1 MPPGGIMYGEV
12 TAMLALHVLGLV
24 GAGLREALAMV
35 WETLWALTLGFML
48 SGGVQAFVSRRE
60 MSSALGRPGLLSL
73 TRAAGFGAAS
83 SSCSYAAS
91 AMAKSLFAK
100 GADFVAAMVF
110 MFASTNLV
118 IELGV
123 VLAVLIGWQFT
134 ASEFVGGLLMIT
146 LLALVARVLFP
157 RQLVERAR
165 SRLNGGP
172 AVAEQAPSCAVP
184 HPTPDPLEAGW
195 RERMRTR
202 EGWSDAAGY
211 AAADL
216 TMLRR
221 ELAIGFLVA
230 GFLAALV
237 PNSAWQALFLT
248 GHGFWSSLENA
259 VIGPFIAIISFVCSV
274 GNVPLAA
281 ALWKGGIS
289 FGGVVS
295 FVFAD
300 LISMPLLLIYR
311 RFYGWRLALR
321 MLLAFWVVMSAAGLM
336 VQYLFQAVGIHPPG
350 RPGQVV
356 THAFA
361 MNYTSVLDLLALV
374 ALAAIFWQY
383 RRRRAAG
390 GSAGYAID
398 PICGMQV
405 EIANAPATL
414 VLQGRTIYFCSD
426 RCRDR
431 MAAGTRS
438 HAQGGT
444 PMTHAAPR
452 GGDTLPTL
460 DPVCGMEVDP
470 QHAVASLTHD
480 GATYYFCS
488 LSCRDRFA
496 ADPSRFLRSRPASER
511 VTDPVCGM
519 EIDAAT
525 AAASFQLA
533 GSTHYFCSEACSTEF
548 QRRLAAAAGLSS
560 SRGTAGA

>member
-1 MPPGGIMYGEV
+1 
-12 TAMLALHVLGLV
+12 MLAVQVLQSV

-35 WETLWALTLGFML
+35 WETLWALTLGFIL

-60 MSSALGRPGLLSL
+60 MNSALGRPGLLSL
-73 TRAAGFGAAS
+73 TRATGFGAAS

-134 ASEFVGGLLMIT
+134 ASEFVGGLLMIA

-165 SRLNGGP
+165 SRLNGSP
-172 AVAEQAPSCAVP
+172 AFDDEGATYAAP

-195 RERMRTR
+195 RARMRTR
-202 EGWSDAAGY
+202 QGWSDAAGY

-237 PNSAWQALFLT
+237 PSSAWQALFLT

-321 MLLAFWVVMSAAGLM
+321 MLLAFWVVMSASGLM
-336 VQYLFQAVGIHPPG
+336 VQYLFQAVGIPPPG
-350 RPGQVV
+350 RPTQLV

-361 MNYTSVLDLLALV
+361 MNYTSALDLVALV
-374 ALAAIFWQY
+374 ALAAIFWEY
-383 RRRRAAG
+383 RRRRATG

-414 VLQGRTIYFCSD
+414 VLQGRTIYFCSE

-431 MAAGTRS
+431 MGDES
-438 HAQGGT
+438 GSPAQGGNAM
-444 PMTHAAPR
+444 PDAAPQ
-452 GGDTLPTL
+452 GGDALPAV

-470 QHAVASLTHD
+470 HHAVATLTHE
-480 GATYYFCS
+480 GATYHFCA

-496 ADPSRFLRSRPASER
+496 AEPGRFLRPRPASER
-511 VTDPVCGM
+511 VADPVCGM

-533 GSTHYFCSEACSTEF
+533 GLTHYFCSEACRAEF
-548 QRRLAAAAGLSS
+548 QRRLAAAAGPSGS
-560 SRGTAGA
+560 GGAAGA

>member
-1 MPPGGIMYGEV
+1 
-12 TAMLALHVLGLV
+12 MLALHVLGSV

-134 ASEFVGGLLMIT
+134 ASEFVGGLLMIA

-165 SRLNGGP
+165 RRLNAGAAGDEE
-172 AVAEQAPSCAVP
+172 VASCAAP
-184 HPTPDPLEAGW
+184 HPAPDPREAGW
-195 RERMRTR
+195 RARMRTR
-202 EGWSDAAGY
+202 EGWSDAAAY

-237 PNSAWQALFLT
+237 PSSAWQALFLT

-336 VQYLFQAVGIHPPG
+336 VQYLFQAVGIAPPG
-350 RPGQVV
+350 RPTQLV
-356 THAFA
+356 TNAFA

-374 ALAAIFWQY
+374 ALAAIFWEY
-383 RRRRAAG
+383 RRRRVAG

-414 VLQGRTIYFCSD
+414 VLAGSTIYFCSD

-431 MAAGTRS
+431 MASETGS
-438 HAQGGT
+438 PEQGGT
-444 PMTHAAPR
+444 PMPDAAPR
-452 GGDTLPTL
+452 GVGARSAV
-460 DPVCGMEVDP
+460 DPVCGMEVDR
-470 QHAVASLTHD
+470 QHATATLTHD
-480 GATYYFCS
+480 GATYYFCA

-496 ADPSRFLRSRPASER
+496 ADPGRFLDPRLASRR

-519 EIDAAT
+519 EIDAA
-525 AAASFQLA
+525 AAASSFQLA
-533 GSTHYFCSEACSTEF
+533 GLTHYFCSEACSAEF
-548 QRRLAAAAGLSS
+548 QRRLAAAAGLAGS
-560 SRGTAGA
+560 GGAAGA

>member
-1 MPPGGIMYGEV
+1 
-12 TAMLALHVLGLV
+12 MLAVHVLEMV

-35 WETLWALTLGFML
+35 WDTLWALTLGFLL

-73 TRAAGFGAAS
+73 TRAAGFGAVS

-118 IELGV
+118 VELGV

-134 ASEFVGGLLMIT
+134 ASEFVGGLLMIA
-146 LLALVARVLFP
+146 LLALVARVFFP
-157 RQLVERAR
+157 QPLLERAR

-172 AVAEQAPSCAVP
+172 AAVEEGASCAAP
-184 HPTPDPLEAGW
+184 PPAPDPLEAGW
-195 RERMRTR
+195 RARIRTR
-202 EGWSDAAGY
+202 AGWSDAAGY

-237 PNSAWQALFLT
+237 PSSAWQALFWT

-259 VIGPFIAIISFVCSV
+259 VIGPFIAIISFVCSI

-321 MLLAFWVVMSAAGLM
+321 MLLAFWVVMSAAGLL
-336 VQYLFQAVGIHPPG
+336 VQYLFQAVGIAPPG
-350 RPGQVV
+350 RPTQLVSD
-356 THAFA
+356 AFA
-361 MNYTSVLDLLALV
+361 LNYTSSLDLLAV
-374 ALAAIFWQY
+374 MALAAIFWQY

-431 MAAGTRS
+431 MAAETGS
-438 HAQGGT
+438 PAKGGT
-444 PMTHAAPR
+444 HMPDAAPR
-452 GGDTLPTL
+452 GDSLPTV

-470 QHAVASLTHD
+470 EHASATLNHD
-480 GATYYFCS
+480 GATYYFCA

-496 ADPSRFLRSRPASER
+496 ADPGHFLRPRPASER
-511 VTDPVCGM
+511 VVDPVCGM

-533 GSTHYFCSEACSTEF
+533 GVTHYFCSEGCSAEF
-548 QRRLAAAAGLSS
+548 QRRLAAAAGL
-560 SRGTAGA
+560 AGAGGAAGA

>member
-1 MPPGGIMYGEV
+1 
-12 TAMLALHVLGLV
+12 MLAVHVLGMV

-35 WETLWALTLGFML
+35 WETLWALTLGFLL

-73 TRAAGFGAAS
+73 TRAAGFGAVS

-134 ASEFVGGLLMIT
+134 ASEFVGGLLMIA

-165 SRLNGGP
+165 NRLNGGP
-172 AVAEQAPSCAVP
+172 ADLDEGASCAAP
-184 HPTPDPLEAGW
+184 RPAQDPLEAGW
-195 RERMRTR
+195 RARIRTR
-202 EGWSDAAGY
+202 QGWSDAAGY

-237 PNSAWQALFLT
+237 PSSAWQALFLT

-336 VQYLFQAVGIHPPG
+336 VQYLFQAVGINPPG
-350 RPGQVV
+350 RPAQLV
-356 THAFA
+356 THAFTL
-361 MNYTSVLDLLALV
+361 NYTSYLDLLALV

-383 RRRRAAG
+383 QRRRAAG

-414 VLQGRTIYFCSD
+414 VLQGKTIYFCSD

-431 MAAGTRS
+431 MAAGAGS
-438 HAQGGT
+438 PAQGGT
-444 PMTHAAPR
+444 LMTDAAQR
-452 GGDTLPTL
+452 GGDALL
-460 DPVCGMEVDP
+460 AIDPVCGMEVDP
-470 QHAVASLTHD
+470 QHAAATLVHD
-480 GATYYFCS
+480 GTPYYFCA

-496 ADPSRFLRSRPASER
+496 ADLSRYLRSRPPSER
-511 VTDPVCGM
+511 VVDPVCGM

-533 GSTHYFCSEACSTEF
+533 GTTHYFCSEACSTEF
-548 QRRLAAAAGLSS
+548 QRRLAAAAGLPGSS
-560 SRGTAGA
+560 GAAGA

>member
-1 MPPGGIMYGEV
+1 
-12 TAMLALHVLGLV
+12 MLAVHVLGMV

-35 WETLWALTLGFML
+35 WETLWALTLGFLL

-60 MSSALGRPGLLSL
+60 MTSALGRPGLLSL
-73 TRAAGFGAAS
+73 TRAAGFGAVS

-134 ASEFVGGLLMIT
+134 ASEFVGGLLMIG

-165 SRLNGGP
+165 ARLNGGP
-172 AVAEQAPSCAVP
+172 VALEEGVSCAAP
-184 HPTPDPLEAGW
+184 RPAPDPLEAGW
-195 RERMRTR
+195 RERIRTR
-202 EGWSDAAGY
+202 QGWSDAAGY

-336 VQYLFQAVGIHPPG
+336 VQYLFQAVGISPPG
-350 RPGQVV
+350 RPTQLV

-361 MNYTSVLDLLALV
+361 LDYTSYLDLLAVL

-414 VLQGRTIYFCSD
+414 ALRGETIYFCSD

-431 MAAGTRS
+431 MAAEAGSPT
-438 HAQGGT
+438 QGGT
-444 PMTHAAPR
+444 PMTETAPMGGAA
-452 GGDTLPTL
+452 LPAI
-460 DPVCGMEVDP
+460 DPVCGMEVEA
-470 QHAVASLTHD
+470 QHAAAALTHD
-480 GATYYFCS
+480 GVTYYFCA

-496 ADPSRFLRSRPASER
+496 ADPGHFLRTRPASER
-511 VTDPVCGM
+511 VVDPVCGM

-525 AAASFQLA
+525 AAATFQLA
-533 GSTHYFCSEACSTEF
+533 GVTHYFCSEGCSTEF
-548 QRRLAAAAGLSS
+548 QRRLAVAAGLSDPG
-560 SRGTAGA
+560 GTTGA

>member
-1 MPPGGIMYGEV
+1 
-12 TAMLALHVLGLV
+12 MLALQVLQSV

-35 WETLWALTLGFML
+35 WETLWALTLGFIL

-134 ASEFVGGLLMIT
+134 ASEFVGGLLMIA

-165 SRLNGGP
+165 SRLNGSP
-172 AVAEQAPSCAVP
+172 ALDEEGATYAAP

-195 RERMRTR
+195 RARMRTR
-202 EGWSDAAGY
+202 QGWSDAAGY

-237 PNSAWQALFLT
+237 PSSAWQALFLT

-321 MLLAFWVVMSAAGLM
+321 MLLAFWVAMSASGLM
-336 VQYLFQAVGIHPPG
+336 VQYLFQAVGIPPPG
-350 RPGQVV
+350 RPTQLV

-361 MNYTSVLDLLALV
+361 MNYTSALDLLALV
-374 ALAAIFWQY
+374 ALAAIFWEY

-414 VLQGRTIYFCSD
+414 VLHGRAIYFCSE

-431 MAAGTRS
+431 MADETS
-438 HAQGGT
+438 SPAQGGKAM
-444 PMTHAAPR
+444 PDAVPQ
-452 GGDTLPTL
+452 GGDALPTV

-470 QHAVASLTHD
+470 HHAVATLTHE
-480 GATYYFCS
+480 GATYHFCA

-496 ADPSRFLRSRPASER
+496 AEPGRFLRPRPASER
-511 VTDPVCGM
+511 VADPVCGM

-533 GSTHYFCSEACSTEF
+533 GLTHYFCSEACSAEF
-548 QRRLAAAAGLSS
+548 QRRLAAAAGPSAS
-560 SRGTAGA
+560 GGAAGA